1 MVYFGSLGTPSQPI
15 LNEDQKENVAKSNQ
29 IQVSLSGC
37 PGNEDEDGQILTLV
51 TNKFKFRSST
61 YRLWKGKVEMAK
73 GGMTDKVVVH
83 RPAAP
88 DQKTHMPRPDI
99 SGVRLPEISD
109 KTVIDKHNSK

>member
-1 MVYFGSLGTPSQPI
+1 MPCNS
-15 LNEDQKENVAKSNQ
+15 

-37 PGNEDEDGQILTLV
+37 PGSDEDEDGQILTLV

-61 YRLWKGKVEMAK
+61 YRLWKGKVEMAE
-73 GGMTDKVVVH
+73 GDMTDKVVVH

-88 DQKTHMPRPDI
+88 VEKNHGPRPDI

-109 KTVIDKHNSK
+109 KTVIDKNKSK